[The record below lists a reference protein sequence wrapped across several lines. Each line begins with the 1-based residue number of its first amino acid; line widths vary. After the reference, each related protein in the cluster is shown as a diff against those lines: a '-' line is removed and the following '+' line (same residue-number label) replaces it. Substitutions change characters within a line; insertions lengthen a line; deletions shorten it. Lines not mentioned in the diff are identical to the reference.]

1 MTTWRAWV
9 KWNRSMEQ
17 TLIDG
22 HHQAAGETTIAEA
35 RKHASRTG
43 APGIL
48 LVDQLADHDMLGRV
62 WVLSGEELHRH
73 FGSKTPTRKAIEAD
87 HDAFVE
93 RLEEGQA
100 VAITAF
106 LRGQAM
112 AVLFAG
118 KPERPRAKR

>member
-1 MTTWRAWV
+1 M
-9 KWNRSMEQ
+9 KWSGSMEQ

-22 HHQAAGETTIAEA
+22 QHLAAGDATVAEA
-35 RKHASRTG
+35 KKKASQAG
-43 APGIL
+43 AHGIL
-48 LVDQLADHDMLGRV
+48 TVHQLADHDMLGRV
-62 WVLSGEELHRH
+62 WVLSAAELHRH

-87 HDAFVE
+87 HDTFIE

-106 LRGQAM
+106 NRGQAM

-118 KPERPRAKR
+118 KAERPRAKR

>member
-1 MTTWRAWV
+1 MTTWSTWV
-9 KWNRSMEQ
+9 KWAGSIEQ

-22 HHQAAGETTIAEA
+22 QHLAAGDATVAEA
-35 RKHASRTG
+35 RQRASQAGT
-43 APGIL
+43 AGIL
-48 LVDQLADHDMLGRV
+48 SVHQLTDHDMLGRV
-62 WVLSGEELHRH
+62 WVLSPAELHRH

-87 HDAFVE
+87 HDTFIE

-106 LRGQAM
+106 NRGQAM

-118 KPERPRAKR
+118 KAEPRAKR